1 MYRLILESLLGLR
14 LEVDRLHFKPCL
26 PAHWPAVTIHY
37 RYRETTYRIVVNQ
50 LPATEWTSSDAMKVI
65 VDGTV
70 QPDAAVPLVDDGHA
84 HTVEITVPVAPR
96 MCDAAQSVVPTTN
109 NLPLESPANS
119 PCSDGEQPGSMG

>member
-1 MYRLILESLLGLR
+1 
-14 LEVDRLHFKPCL
+14 
-26 PAHWPAVTIHY
+26 
-37 RYRETTYRIVVNQ
+37 

-84 HTVEITVPVAPR
+84 HTVEITVPVATHV
-96 MCDAAQSVVPTTN
+96 CDTAQSVVATTN

-119 PCSDGEQPGSMG
+119 PTSAVTANSLGAWDELDRSDEGTGQY